1 MTTKKYTLDVQA
13 QKLTEKQVE
22 MIKEAAKRPAVTEED
37 NPELTDEQL
46 ELFRRVHEDRQADRR
61 RQNVTLRLTPQA
73 IKKAKALG
81 KGYTGI
87 LSRIVESTL
96 NDPVALSKYL

>member
-1 MTTKKYTLDVQA
+1 MAIKKYTLNEDQP
-13 QKLTEKQVE
+13 LTEEQLRAIE
-22 MIKEAAKRPAVTEED
+22 DAAARPVVFDVD

-46 ELFRRVHEDRQADRR
+46 ACFRRVHEQNKAERR
-61 RQNVTLRLTPQA
+61 RQNITLRLTPQA

-87 LSRIVESTL
+87 LSRIVESAL
-96 NDPVALSKYL
+96 NDPEILRKYL

>member
-1 MTTKKYTLDVQA
+1 MGIKKYTLNSEQ
-13 QKLTEKQVE
+13 QLTKEQIS
-22 MIKEAAKRPAVTEED
+22 MIREAASHPDSYDEE

-46 ELFRRVHEDRQADRR
+46 ADFRRVHESRQEERR

-73 IKKAKALG
+73 IRKAKSLG

-96 NDPVALSKYL
+96 NDPVALRKYL

>member
-1 MTTKKYTLDVQA
+1 MATKKFTFDPTH
-13 QKLTEKQVE
+13 KLTEKQVE

-46 ELFRRVHEDRQADRR
+46 ASFRRVHEDRQADRR

>member
-1 MTTKKYTLDVQA
+1 MATKKYTLTSDH
-13 QKLTEKQVE
+13 KLTEKQVE
-22 MIKEAAKRPAVTEED
+22 MIKEAAKRPVIPDED
-37 NPELTDEQL
+37 SPELTDEQL
-46 ELFRRVHEDRQADRR
+46 ASFRRVHEDRQADRR

-96 NDPVALSKYL
+96 DDPVALSKYL